1 MQLDLRRGA
10 AWLALAALVVGVA
23 SASASTSFATTT
35 ASGPCTEATARQLIA
50 EHGLNSFL
58 LPNPVLQLLCGPFTG
73 PGSQAMAIVVGPLP
87 TCWPSQEWAVFS
99 LTGGEWKLVLEQTRF
114 IDPPLVAVGG
124 DIRETAPIF
133 RPGDSRCIPTGGS
146 HARLWRWDGTRLVA
160 GPWKQVKP
168 PDPITDAQ
176 FYSPSRNLDCGMTDG
191 PFSNGRPNVG
201 VVVCW
206 SLKPTRLVSL
216 GRNGKLGICRRRP
229 GCTADFGES
238 PRPQKLAY
246 GRQITVGRFRCFS
259 LRIGVK
265 CIVVRSGKGF
275 LINRAGIRRVGP

>member
-1 MQLDLRRGA
+1 
-10 AWLALAALVVGVA
+10 V
-23 SASASTSFATTT
+23 
-35 ASGPCTEATARQLIA
+35 A
-50 EHGLNSFL
+50 EHPELNTFD
-58 LPNPVLQLLCGPFTG
+58 LPNPVAQLLCGSFTG
-73 PGSQAMAIVVGPLP
+73 PGSQAMVVAIGVFP
-87 TCWPSQEWAVFS
+87 TCWPIQKWAVFS
-99 LTGGEWKLVLEQTRF
+99 FTGGSWKLVLDEPAF
-114 IDPPLVAVGG
+114 LDVPLVAVGS
-124 DIRETAPIF
+124 DIQETTAVF
-133 RPGDSRCIPTGGS
+133 RPGDPRCIPTGGS

-168 PDPITDAQ
+168 PEPITEAQ

-191 PFSNGRPNVG
+191 LSPRGAA

-216 GRNGKLGICRRRP
+216 SFNGKLSICRRRP

-259 LRIGVK
+259 LRTGVK

-275 LINRAGIRRVGP
+275 LINRVGIRRVGP